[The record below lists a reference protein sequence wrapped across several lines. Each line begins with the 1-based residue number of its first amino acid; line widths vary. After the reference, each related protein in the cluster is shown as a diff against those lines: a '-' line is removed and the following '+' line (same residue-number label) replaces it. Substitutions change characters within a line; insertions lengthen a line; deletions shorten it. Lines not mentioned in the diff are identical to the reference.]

1 MGAITPVLQ
10 VLPTV
15 LQGASLVSKIVSNE
29 RSAKDQSEGQDLAL
43 RQLQERQAEQQKQL
57 QEDAA
62 LERQQIS
69 LSAEAE
75 ERKRRDAL
83 RRAVARQR
91 ASFGAS
97 GISSSGGSAEAVLLG
112 LFDET
117 EAERAEREKLDA
129 LRFGALDQGL
139 DQQKRLDVIQRTQF
153 QESQKIGRLTAS
165 ADRATDRINAGLS
178 AVNFAGNLF

>member
-10 VLPTV
+10 ALPVV

-29 RSAKDQSEGQDLAL
+29 RSARDQSEGQDMAL
-43 RQLQERQAEQQKQL
+43 RHLQERQAEQQKQL

-62 LERQQIS
+62 IQRDQIA
-69 LSAEAE
+69 LSADAE

-91 ASFGAS
+91 ANFGAS

-117 EAERAEREKLDA
+117 DAERTEREKLDA
-129 LRFGALDQGL
+129 LRFGALDQGV
-139 DQQKRLDVIQRTQF
+139 DQQKRLDVIQRTQL
-153 QESQKIGRLTAS
+153 QESQRIGRLTAS
-165 ADRATDRINAGLS
+165 ADRTADRLNAGLS
-178 AVNFAGNLF
+178 AVNFAGDLL